1 MQRSEL
7 IEHLEE
13 REKAASIGSIMLA
26 GLAAAAPAVVM
37 SARGINSWIKSRRE
51 ENAWGDALKKNPL
64 LGARRGLRQE
74 FQQFYVDAPS
84 AADRFISHYL

>member
-1 MQRSEL
+1 MKRAEL
-7 IEHLEE
+7 IKRLEE
-13 REKAASIGSIMLA
+13 RDKTAGIGSLMLA
-26 GLAAAAPAVVM
+26 GLAAASPALVM